1 MSDTDSI
8 SSHSNQNDKE
18 SIENADSAEKHYTTE
33 ENAEIDIEKDDCSIG
48 RILKKKA
55 LPLFLALWYV
65 MDVGLQINQTITYH
79 KMAFN
84 DNGSYSIL
92 ALHQQNESESNNNYN
107 VSNSYF
113 NASLV
118 IWILPSFL
126 CFTLAIAYIY
136 KYELSD
142 TSISESK
149 CFCFCLCCCCFPLI
163 LLVLCI
169 IISIGTAFTL
179 IFFHL
184 FLPLGTLIK
193 RKSVIKEEY
202 TSSFRIL
209 ERIAVGLP
217 QLILNVIF
225 ISNNYEQLLVYDLF
239 WGLPVPISFVSAF
252 FTVGSLM
259 MGLLNGD
266 LAAAKYQKS
275 ELYRKH
281 WEKFGGGRYIMP
293 GQDRYS

>member
-8 SSHSNQNDKE
+8 GSNSNQNDTE
-18 SIENADSAEKHYTTE
+18 SIEKMDSAEKSNTIE
-33 ENAEIDIEKDDCSIG
+33 ENAETDIGKDACSIG
-48 RILKKKA
+48 RLLKNKA

-65 MDVGLQINQTITYH
+65 MDIGLQINQTITYH
-79 KMAFN
+79 TMASN

-92 ALHQQNESESNNNYN
+92 ALHQQNESENNNHCN
-107 VSNSYF
+107 VSSGYF

-126 CFTLAIAYIY
+126 CFTLAIAYLY

-142 TSISESK
+142 SPISESK

-169 IISIGTAFTL
+169 IISIGTALTL

-184 FLPLGTLIK
+184 FVPLGTLV
-193 RKSVIKEEY
+193 KSKWVIKEEY
-202 TSSFRIL
+202 ANYLRIL

-225 ISNNYEQLLVYDLF
+225 ISNNFKQLLEYDLF
-239 WGLPVPISFVSAF
+239 LGLPVPISIVSAS

-259 MGLLNGD
+259 MGLINGD
-266 LAAAKYQKS
+266 LFAAKKQISK
-275 ELYRKH
+275 LYWKH
-281 WEKFGGGRYIMP
+281 WQKFGGGRYIMP
-293 GQDRYS
+293 GQDRY